1 MKRTLTAALVT
12 VALGT
17 ASLSVQANNDWQDES
32 RDAWI
37 HGSAQT
43 SLMLNTNL
51 NAFRISSSVEDGI
64 VTLEGEVETSTDKA
78 LAEELVE
85 GIDGVRGVNNELTV
99 RNEDHDDNDNGGIGA
114 TLNDGRIFTVLK
126 SRLLMSGDVSGR
138 DIEVEVDNAVVTLS
152 GDVDTSSER
161 DLAVEMARNT
171 NGVEDVRDNLRVRG
185 RGN

>member
-1 MKRTLTAALVT
+1 MKRTLTAAIIS

-17 ASLSVQANNDWQDES
+17 ASISAQASNDWQDES

-51 NAFRISSSVEDGI
+51 NAFRISSSVEDGV

-85 GIDGVRGVNNELTV
+85 GIDGVTRVNNNLTV
-99 RNEDHDDNDNGGIGA
+99 RHEDDDDDDNGGVRA

-138 DIEVEVDNAVVTLS
+138 DIEVEVDDGVVTLS
-152 GDVDTSSER
+152 GEVDTSSER
-161 DLAVEMARNT
+161 DLALEMARNT
-171 NGVEDVRDNLRVRG
+171 NGVSNVRDNLRVR
-185 RGN
+185 R

>member
-1 MKRTLTAALVT
+1 MKRTLTAAIIS

-17 ASLSVQANNDWQDES
+17 ASISAQASNDWQDES

-51 NAFRISSSVEDGI
+51 NAFRISSSVEDGV

-85 GIDGVRGVNNELTV
+85 GIDGVTRVNNNLTV
-99 RNEDHDDNDNGGIGA
+99 RHEDDDDDNGGVRA

-138 DIEVEVDNAVVTLS
+138 DIEVEVDDGVVTLS
-152 GDVDTSSER
+152 GEVETSSER
-161 DLAVEMARNT
+161 DLALEMARNT
-171 NGVEDVRDNLRVRG
+171 NGVSNVRDNLRVR
-185 RGN
+185 R

>member
-12 VALGT
+12 LALGS
-17 ASLSVQANNDWQDES
+17 ASISAQANTDWEGES

-51 NAFRISSSVEDGI
+51 NAFRISSSVEDGV

-85 GIDGVRGVNNELTV
+85 GIEGVSGVENNLTV
-99 RNEDHDDNDNGGIGA
+99 RNEDDGDDDDEGGVRA

-126 SRLLMSGDVSGR
+126 SRLLMSGEISGR
-138 DIEVEVDNAVVTLS
+138 DIEVEVDEAVVTLN
-152 GDVDTSSER
+152 GHVESSAQR

-171 NGVEDVRDNLRVRG
+171 NGVRDVRDNLRVRG
-185 RGN
+185 R

>member
-1 MKRTLTAALVT
+1 MKRTLTAAIIS

-17 ASLSVQANNDWQDES
+17 ASISAQANSDWQDEA

-43 SLMLNTNL
+43 TLMLNTNL
-51 NAFRISSSVEDGI
+51 NAFRISSEVDDGV
-64 VTLEGEVETSTDKA
+64 VTLEGEVQTSTDKA

-85 GIDGVRGVNNELTV
+85 GIDGVSRVVNNLEV
-99 RNEDHDDNDNGGIGA
+99 RDEDDDDDNGGIRA

-138 DIEVEVDNAVVTLS
+138 DIEVNVDDGVVTLEGHVYS
-152 GDVDTSSER
+152 RSER

-171 NGVEDVRDNLRVRG
+171 NGVRDVNDNLEVR
-185 RGN
+185 RNRN

>member
-1 MKRTLTAALVT
+1 MKRTLTAALIT
-12 VALGT
+12 LALGS
-17 ASLSVQANNDWQDES
+17 ASISAQADNEWQDEA

-51 NAFRISSSVEDGI
+51 NAFRISSSVEDGV

-85 GIDGVRGVNNELTV
+85 GIDGVERVDNQLAV
-99 RNEDHDDNDNGGIGA
+99 RNEDDDDDDNGGVRA

-138 DIEVEVDNAVVTLS
+138 DIEVEVDDAVVTLS
-152 GDVDTSSER
+152 GEVDTSAER
-161 DLAVEMARNT
+161 DLAIEMARNT
-171 NGVEDVRDNLRVRG
+171 NGVRDVRDNLRVRS
-185 RGN
+185 

>member
-1 MKRTLTAALVT
+1 MKRTLTAALIS
-12 VALGT
+12 VALGS
-17 ASLSVQANNDWQDES
+17 ASISAQADNEWQDEA

-51 NAFRISSSVEDGI
+51 NAFRISSSVEDGV

-85 GIDGVRGVNNELTV
+85 GIDGVERVDNQLAV
-99 RNEDHDDNDNGGIGA
+99 RNEDDDDDNGGVRA

-138 DIEVEVDNAVVTLS
+138 DIEVEVDDAVVTLS
-152 GDVDTSSER
+152 GEVDTSAER
-161 DLAVEMARNT
+161 DLAIEMARNT
-171 NGVEDVRDNLRVRG
+171 NGVRDVRDNLRVRS
-185 RGN
+185 

>member
-1 MKRTLTAALVT
+1 MKRTLTAAIIS

-17 ASLSVQANNDWQDES
+17 ASISAQADNEWQDEA

-51 NAFRISSSVEDGI
+51 NAFRISSSVEDGV
-64 VTLEGEVETSTDKA
+64 VTLEGEVATSTDKA

-85 GIDGVRGVNNELTV
+85 GIDGVSRVNNNLEV
-99 RNEDHDDNDNGGIGA
+99 RDEDDDDDDDNGGVRA

-138 DIEVEVDNAVVTLS
+138 DIEVEVDEGVVTLS
-152 GDVDTSSER
+152 GEVENRSER

-171 NGVEDVRDNLRVRG
+171 NGVADVRDNLTVR
-185 RGN
+185 R

>member
-1 MKRTLTAALVT
+1 MKRTLTAAIIS

-17 ASLSVQANNDWQDES
+17 ASMSAQANHDWQDES

-51 NAFRISSSVEDGI
+51 NAFRISSSVEDGV

-85 GIDGVRGVNNELTV
+85 GIEGVSRVDNNLEI
-99 RNEDHDDNDNGGIGA
+99 RNEESDDDDDNGGVGA

-138 DIEVEVDNAVVTLS
+138 DIEVEVDNTVVTLT
-152 GDVDTSSER
+152 GDVETSSER
-161 DLAVEMARNT
+161 DLAIEMARNT
-171 NGVEDVRDNLRVRG
+171 NGVSDVRDNLRVR
-185 RGN
+185 R

>member
-1 MKRTLTAALVT
+1 MKCTLTAALIT

-17 ASLSVQANNDWQDES
+17 ASISAQADNEWQDEA

-51 NAFRISSSVEDGI
+51 NAFNISSSVEDGV

-85 GIDGVRGVNNELTV
+85 GIDGVRRVNNELSV
-99 RNEDHDDNDNGGIGA
+99 RNEDDDDDNGGVRA

-138 DIEVEVDNAVVTLS
+138 DIEVEVDDGVVTLN
-152 GDVDTSSER
+152 GEVETRAER

-185 RGN
+185 

>member
-1 MKRTLTAALVT
+1 MKRTLTAAIIS

-17 ASLSVQANNDWQDES
+17 ASISAQADNEWQDEA

-51 NAFRISSSVEDGI
+51 NAFRISSSVEDGV
-64 VTLEGEVETSTDKA
+64 VTLEGEVATSTDKA

-85 GIDGVRGVNNELTV
+85 GIDGVSRVNNNLEV
-99 RNEDHDDNDNGGIGA
+99 RDEDDDDDDDNGGVRA

-138 DIEVEVDNAVVTLS
+138 DVEVEVDEGVVTLS
-152 GDVDTSSER
+152 GEVENSSER

-171 NGVEDVRDNLRVRG
+171 NGVADVRDNLTVR
-185 RGN
+185 R

>member
-12 VALGT
+12 LALSS
-17 ASLSVQANNDWQDES
+17 ASISAQANTDWEGES

-51 NAFRISSSVEDGI
+51 NAFRISSSVEDGV

-85 GIDGVRGVNNELTV
+85 GIEGVSGVENNLTV
-99 RNEDHDDNDNGGIGA
+99 RNEEDEDDDGGVA
-114 TLNDGRIFTVLK
+114 ETLNDGRIFTVLK
-126 SRLLMSGDVSGR
+126 SRLLMSTDISGR
-138 DIEVEVDNAVVTLS
+138 DIEVEVEEAVVTLN
-152 GDVDTSSER
+152 GHVESSAQR

-171 NGVEDVRDNLRVRG
+171 NGVRDVRDNLRIRG
-185 RGN
+185 R

>member
-1 MKRTLTAALVT
+1 MKRTLTAAIIS

-17 ASLSVQANNDWQDES
+17 ASISAQADSDWQDEA

-51 NAFRISSSVEDGI
+51 NAFRISSSVDDGV
-64 VTLEGEVETSTDKA
+64 VTLEGEVQTSTDKA

-85 GIDGVRGVNNELTV
+85 GIDGVSRVVNNLEV
-99 RNEDHDDNDNGGIGA
+99 RDEDDDDDDNGGIRS

-126 SRLLMSGDVSGR
+126 SRLLMSGEVSGR
-138 DIEVEVDNAVVTLS
+138 DIEVNVDEGVVTLEGHVNS
-152 GDVDTSSER
+152 RSER

-171 NGVEDVRDNLRVRG
+171 NGVSDVRDNLRVR
-185 RGN
+185 N

>member
-1 MKRTLTAALVT
+1 MKRTLTAAIIS

-17 ASLSVQANNDWQDES
+17 ASISAQANNDWQDES

-51 NAFRISSSVEDGI
+51 NAFRISSSVEDGV

-85 GIDGVRGVNNELTV
+85 GIEGVSRVDNNLEV
-99 RNEDHDDNDNGGIGA
+99 RNEDSDDDDDNGGVGA

-138 DIEVEVDNAVVTLS
+138 DIEVEVDNTVVTLT
-152 GDVDTSSER
+152 GDVNTSSER
-161 DLAVEMARNT
+161 DLAIEMARNT
-171 NGVEDVRDNLRVRG
+171 NGVSDVRDNLRVR
-185 RGN
+185 R

>member
-1 MKRTLTAALVT
+1 MKRTLTAAIIS

-17 ASLSVQANNDWQDES
+17 ASISAQADNEWQDEA

-51 NAFRISSSVEDGI
+51 NAFRISSSVEDGV
-64 VTLEGEVETSTDKA
+64 VTLEGEVATSTDKA

-85 GIDGVRGVNNELTV
+85 GIDGVSRVTNNLEV
-99 RNEDHDDNDNGGIGA
+99 RDEDDDDNDDNGGVRA

-138 DIEVEVDNAVVTLS
+138 DIEVEVDEGVVTLS
-152 GDVDTSSER
+152 GEVDTRSER

-171 NGVEDVRDNLRVRG
+171 NGVADVRDNLSVR
-185 RGN
+185 R

>member
-1 MKRTLTAALVT
+1 MKRTLTAAIIS

-17 ASLSVQANNDWQDES
+17 ASMAAQANHDWQDES

-51 NAFRISSSVEDGI
+51 NAFRISSSVEDGV

-85 GIDGVRGVNNELTV
+85 GIDGVSRVNNNLEV
-99 RNEDHDDNDNGGIGA
+99 RNEDSDDDDNGGVRA

-126 SRLLMSGDVSGR
+126 SRLLMSGEVSGF
-138 DIEVEVDNAVVTLS
+138 DIEVEVDNAVVTLT
-152 GDVDTSSER
+152 GDVDTSAQR
-161 DLAVEMARNT
+161 DLAIEMARNT
-171 NGVEDVRDNLRVRG
+171 NGVSDVRDNLRVR
-185 RGN
+185 R

>member
-1 MKRTLTAALVT
+1 MKRTLTAALIT
-12 VALGT
+12 AALGT
-17 ASLSVQANNDWQDES
+17 ASISAQADNEWQDEA

-51 NAFRISSSVEDGI
+51 NAFNISSSVEDGV

-85 GIDGVRGVNNELTV
+85 GIDGVRRVNNELSV
-99 RNEDHDDNDNGGIGA
+99 RNEDDDDDDNGGVRA

-138 DIEVEVDNAVVTLS
+138 DIEVEVDNGVVTLN
-152 GDVDTSSER
+152 GEVETRAER

-185 RGN
+185 

>member
-1 MKRTLTAALVT
+1 MKRTLTAAIIS

-17 ASLSVQANNDWQDES
+17 ASISAQADNEWQDEA

-51 NAFRISSSVEDGI
+51 NAFRISSSVEDGV
-64 VTLEGEVETSTDKA
+64 VTLEGEVATSTDKA

-85 GIDGVRGVNNELTV
+85 GIDGVSRVNNNLEV
-99 RNEDHDDNDNGGIGA
+99 RDEDDDDDDDNGGVRA

-138 DIEVEVDNAVVTLS
+138 DIEVEVDEGVVTLS
-152 GDVDTSSER
+152 GEVENSSER

-171 NGVEDVRDNLRVRG
+171 NGVADVRDNLTVR
-185 RGN
+185 R

>member
-1 MKRTLTAALVT
+1 MKRTLTAAFVT
-12 VALGT
+12 LALST
-17 ASLSVQANNDWQDES
+17 ASLHAYADTDWEGEA

-51 NAFRISSSVEDGI
+51 NAFNISSSVEDGV

-85 GIDGVRGVNNELTV
+85 GIDGVTSVRNNLVV
-99 RNEDHDDNDNGGIGA
+99 RNEDDQDDDSGVRA

-138 DIEVEVDNAVVTLS
+138 DIEVEVDNAVVTLN
-152 GDVDTSSER
+152 GHVDSDAER

-171 NGVEDVRDNLRVRG
+171 NGVRDVRSNLRVR
-185 RGN
+185 N

>member
-1 MKRTLTAALVT
+1 MKRTLTAAIIS

-17 ASLSVQANNDWQDES
+17 ASLSAQASNDWQDES

-51 NAFRISSSVEDGI
+51 NAFRISSSVEDGV

-85 GIDGVRGVNNELTV
+85 GIDGVTRVNNNLTV
-99 RNEDHDDNDNGGIGA
+99 RHEDDDDDDNGGVRA

-138 DIEVEVDNAVVTLS
+138 DIEVEVDDGVVTLS
-152 GDVDTSSER
+152 GEVETSSER
-161 DLAVEMARNT
+161 DLALEMARNT
-171 NGVEDVRDNLRVRG
+171 NGVSNVRDNLRVR
-185 RGN
+185 R

>member
-1 MKRTLTAALVT
+1 MKRTLTAALIT
-12 VALGT
+12 AAIGT
-17 ASLSVQANNDWQDES
+17 ASLSAHANNDWQDES

-51 NAFRISSSVEDGI
+51 NAFRISSSVEDGV

-85 GIDGVRGVNNELTV
+85 GIDGVRSVNNELTV
-99 RNEDHDDNDNGGIGA
+99 RTEDHDDDEGGVGA

-126 SRLLMSGDVSGR
+126 TRLLMSGDVSGR
-138 DIEVEVDNAVVTLS
+138 AIEVEVDNAVVTLT
-152 GDVDTSSER
+152 GDVESASER
-161 DLAVEMARNT
+161 DLAIEMARNT

-185 RGN
+185 RN

>member
-1 MKRTLTAALVT
+1 MKRTVTAALIT
-12 VALGT
+12 LALGST
-17 ASLSVQANNDWQDES
+17 SISAQADNEWQDEA

-51 NAFRISSSVEDGI
+51 NAFRISSSVEDGV
-64 VTLEGEVETSTDKA
+64 VTLEGEVETNTDKA

-85 GIDGVRGVNNELTV
+85 GIDGVQRVDNQLAV
-99 RNEDHDDNDNGGIGA
+99 RNEDDDDNGGVRA

-138 DIEVEVDNAVVTLS
+138 DIEVEVDDAVVTLS
-152 GDVDTSSER
+152 GEVDTSAER
-161 DLAVEMARNT
+161 DLAIEMARNT
-171 NGVEDVRDNLRVRG
+171 NGVRDVRDNLRVRS
-185 RGN
+185 

>member
-1 MKRTLTAALVT
+1 MKRTLTAAIIS

-17 ASLSVQANNDWQDES
+17 ASISAQANNDWQDES

-51 NAFRISSSVEDGI
+51 NAFRISSSVEDGV
-64 VTLEGEVETSTDKA
+64 VTLEGEVATSTDKA

-85 GIDGVRGVNNELTV
+85 GIDGVSRVTNNLEV
-99 RNEDHDDNDNGGIGA
+99 RDEDDDDNDEGGVRA

-138 DIEVEVDNAVVTLS
+138 DVEVEVDNGVVTLN
-152 GDVDTSSER
+152 GHVDSEAEK
-161 DLAVEMARNT
+161 DLAYEMANNT
-171 NGVEDVRDNLRVRG
+171 NGVENVRNNLRVR
-185 RGN
+185 RD

>member
-1 MKRTLTAALVT
+1 MKRTLTAAIIS

-17 ASLSVQANNDWQDES
+17 ASISAQANSDWQGES

-51 NAFRISSSVEDGI
+51 NAFRISSSVEDGV
-64 VTLEGEVETSTDKA
+64 VTLEGEVATSTDKA

-85 GIDGVRGVNNELTV
+85 GIDGVSRVNNNLEV
-99 RNEDHDDNDNGGIGA
+99 RDEDDADNDEGGVGA

-126 SRLLMSGDVSGR
+126 SRLLMSSDVSGR
-138 DIEVEVDNAVVTLS
+138 DVEVEVDNGVVTLS
-152 GDVDTSSER
+152 GDVASESEK
-161 DLAVEMARNT
+161 DLAYEMANNT
-171 NGVEDVRDNLRVRG
+171 NGVESVRNNLRVR
-185 RGN
+185 RN

>member
-1 MKRTLTAALVT
+1 MKRTLTAALIS

-17 ASLSVQANNDWQDES
+17 ASISAQASNEWEDEA

-51 NAFRISSSVEDGI
+51 NAFRISSSVEDGV
-64 VTLEGEVETSTDKA
+64 VTLEGEVQTSTDKA

-85 GIDGVRGVNNELTV
+85 GIDGVRSVNNNLEV
-99 RNEDHDDNDNGGIGA
+99 REEDSDDDNGGMRQ
-114 TLNDGRIFTVLK
+114 TLSDGRIFTVLK

-138 DIEVEVDNAVVTLS
+138 DIEVEVDNGVVTLS
-152 GDVDTSSER
+152 GDVKSSSER
-161 DLAVEMARNT
+161 DLAIEKARNT
-171 NGVEDVRDNLRVRG
+171 NGVKDVRDNLRVRS
-185 RGN
+185 N